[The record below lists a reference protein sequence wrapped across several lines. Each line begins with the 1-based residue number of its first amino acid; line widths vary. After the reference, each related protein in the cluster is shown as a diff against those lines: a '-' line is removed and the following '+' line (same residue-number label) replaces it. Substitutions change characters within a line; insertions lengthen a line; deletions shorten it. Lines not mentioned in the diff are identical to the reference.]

1 MTITGKFAEITPEMC
16 GKCASTSVRY
26 RAIEGEVVCAWEKRA
41 DGANLRLRV
50 EIPPGAKATIAVPCS
65 DPARVREGGR
75 PVRRAPGI
83 LRVRPAGGRTL
94 VVVGSGRYLF
104 EAPLV

>member
-1 MTITGKFAEITPEMC
+1 MC